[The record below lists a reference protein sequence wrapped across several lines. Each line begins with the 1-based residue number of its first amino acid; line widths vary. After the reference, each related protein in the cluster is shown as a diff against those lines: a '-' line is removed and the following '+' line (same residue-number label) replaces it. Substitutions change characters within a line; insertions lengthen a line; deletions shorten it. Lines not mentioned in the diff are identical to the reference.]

1 MKRLLFI
8 YNPKA
13 GKGKIRSHIADI
25 VEIFDRAGYQVT
37 IHPTRRKGDTARQI
51 YKNGDAFD
59 RIVIS
64 GGDGTLN
71 EALSGLRRRVETG
84 MTLPELGY
92 LPTGS
97 TNDFAV
103 SLGIPA
109 DPVRAAKIAVDG
121 TVFSCDCGDFN
132 GTPFAYV
139 AAFGAFTKVSYA
151 TPQQTKNSLGHMAYV
166 LEGIKSLPQIK
177 GIPAT
182 VQTEDETFEGS
193 FLYGM
198 VSNSHSVGGLNGF
211 YGKSTV
217 SLDDG
222 CLEMVLIKEPKTL
235 ADQSELMT
243 DLLRLNLNSR
253 HIIFR
258 KTKKLSVLC
267 EEELAWTL
275 DGEFGGAP
283 RLAEISAVPDAYQ
296 IVVPHEE
303 AKLPQSPLVEAL
315 QEILS

>member
-1 MKRLLFI
+1 MKNLLFI

-13 GKGKIRSHIADI
+13 GKGKARSQIADI
-25 VEIFDRAGYQVT
+25 VEIFDRAGYQIT
-37 IHPTRRKGDTARQI
+37 IRPTRRKGDTARQI
-51 YKNGDAFD
+51 YKNGNDFD
-59 RIVIS
+59 RIIIS

-71 EALSGLRRRVETG
+71 EALAGLRNRAQKG
-84 MTLPELGY
+84 LPLPELGY
-92 LPTGS
+92 LPAGS

-109 DPVRAAKIAVDG
+109 DPVRAARIAVDG

-132 GTPFAYV
+132 GVPFAYV

-151 TPQQTKNSLGHMAYV
+151 TPQQTKNSLGHVAYV

-177 GIPAT
+177 GIPVT
-182 VQTEDETFEGS
+182 VQTEDETLTGN

-211 YGKSTV
+211 YGKSIV

-222 CLEMVLIKEPKTL
+222 LLEVVLVKEPKTL
-235 ADQSELMT
+235 ADQSELMA

-258 KTKKLSVLC
+258 KVKKISFLC
-267 EEELAWTL
+267 EKELDWTL
-275 DGEFGGAP
+275 DGEYGGSP
-283 RLAEISAVPDAYQ
+283 RLAEISAVPDAYK

-303 AKLPQSPLVEAL
+303 VRLPQSPFAEAM
-315 QEILS
+315 QEFL